1 MLKGSITALITPMT
15 EDGSIDSDAYEKFI
29 DWQIRQGT
37 HGIVPVGTTGES
49 PTVTHEEHKHLIALA
64 VKTSAGRV
72 PVVAGTGS
80 NSTREAISL
89 TQSAEKLGVDAALVV
104 TPYYNKPS
112 QSGLLAHFK
121 EIHDNSNL
129 PIVIYNIPARSVV
142 DMNSDTMERL
152 FELPRII
159 GVKDATGDLARC
171 ADQRQMMGPD
181 FIQLSGEDATAVG
194 FNAMGGVGCI
204 SVTSNVAPALCSEM
218 QEATLEG
225 DYKKALACQDSLIA
239 LHQAMFMEPS
249 PAPAKYG
256 ASLLGL
262 CDLRVRLPLIALS
275 QNGRARLEIVMEN
288 LELPRADY

>member
-1 MLKGSITALITPMT
+1 MLKGSITALITPML
-15 EDGSIDSDAYEKFI
+15 EDGSVDNDGYQKFI
-29 DWQIRQGT
+29 DWQIRQGS
-37 HGIVPVGTTGES
+37 HGVVPVGTTGES
-49 PTVTHEEHKHLIALA
+49 PTVTHDEHKHLMTVA
-64 VKTSAGRV
+64 VEAAGKRV

-89 TQSAEKLGVDAALVV
+89 TQSAEVIGVDAALVV

-112 QSGLLAHFK
+112 QEGLFRHFS

-129 PIVIYNIPARSVV
+129 PIVIYNIPARSIV
-142 DMNSDTMERL
+142 DMDSETMARL

-171 ADQRQMMGPD
+171 AQQRNLMGPD

-204 SVTSNVAPALCSEM
+204 SVTANVAPALCAKM
-218 QEATLEG
+218 QEATLAG
-225 DYKKALACQDSLIA
+225 DYKTALECQDILLP
-239 LHQAMFMEPS
+239 LHQEMFRQPS
-249 PAPAKYG
+249 PAPAKYA

-262 CDLRVRLPLIALS
+262 CDPRVRLPLIEMS
-275 QNGRARLEIVMEN
+275 QNGRVHTEIIMEN
-288 LELPRADY
+288 LNLPRADY